1 VPVRWSQDAALGLHV
16 AEAEGDIELLRE
28 AWPSCSG
35 DGNAA
40 ACDGEHGN
48 AAACDGER
56 SERADATTWAA
67 GCRALWEQDRAGTI
81 SAGSKLICCCCCC
94 CCGGGGGG
102 SYCSS
107 FSASNMLASFF
118 LAVICAAEKIHPLP
132 PLRFET
138 SLPPNLPLVTQSE
151 RQTANSKRR

>member
-1 VPVRWSQDAALGLHV
+1 MPVRWSQDAALGLHV
-16 AEAEGDIELLRE
+16 AEAEGDVELLRE

-40 ACDGEHGN
+40 ACDGE
-48 AAACDGER
+48 R
-56 SERADATTWAA
+56 SERADASTWAA
-67 GCRALWEQDRAGTI
+67 GCRALWEQDRAGTT

-94 CCGGGGGG
+94 CGGGGGGGG